1 MCYRCV
7 SCGFT
12 RPASL
17 CFLQIQIVTIT
28 ATISRDPAA
37 ATEITTIIRDT
48 EPVRGE
54 GDPKEEGGEVCGS
67 GVVAAK

>member
-28 ATISRDPAA
+28 ATISRDA

-54 GDPKEEGGEVCGS
+54 GGSKEEGGEVCGS